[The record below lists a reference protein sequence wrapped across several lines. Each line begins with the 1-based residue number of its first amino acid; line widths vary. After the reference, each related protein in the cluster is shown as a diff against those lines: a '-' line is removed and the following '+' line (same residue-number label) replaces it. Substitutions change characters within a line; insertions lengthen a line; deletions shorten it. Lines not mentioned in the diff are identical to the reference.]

1 MNFLISDHP
10 ILSPR
15 YVNFI
20 PIKFVT
26 KMEIGFFHNQGKYF
40 TLDTRPCPGY
50 LVPGGIV
57 NENLLG
63 INLLDVEIFI

>member
-1 MNFLISDHP
+1 
-10 ILSPR
+10 
-15 YVNFI
+15 
-20 PIKFVT
+20 
-26 KMEIGFFHNQGKYF
+26 MEIGFFHNQGKYF

-63 INLLDVEIFI
+63 INLLDVQIFI